1 MYCLFCDVP
10 CIVCVC
16 KCVLNN
22 CHQVA
27 TQLQLNIS
35 YIIYIY
41 ISYNLVPKLR
51 MKGPK
56 PLLLLH
62 GAMKLAVENRTTGN
76 RACPKVSFSI
86 TNPTWIEPRHPAVKV
101 YH

>member
-41 ISYNLVPKLR
+41 IYIYISYNLVPKLR
-51 MKGPK
+51 MRGAK
-56 PLLLLH
+56 PLLLIH

-86 TNPTWIEPRHPAVKV
+86 TDPTWIEPGPPQ
-101 YH
+101 